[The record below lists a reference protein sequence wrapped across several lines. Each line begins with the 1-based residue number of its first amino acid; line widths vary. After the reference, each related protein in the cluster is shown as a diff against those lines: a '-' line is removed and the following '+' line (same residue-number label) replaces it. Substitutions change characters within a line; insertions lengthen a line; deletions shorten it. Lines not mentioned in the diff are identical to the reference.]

1 MTDIEK
7 AKQSLAGHTIA
18 LCKGGDI
25 VTSDKRGIAPM
36 LGFIAENQ
44 KIDTRE
50 RGIFARLPQPRSRTE
65 FCEESGD
72 SRLQNFFD
80 LHRAAQKIRIRVC
93 RFSEKIFFVGQYGE
107 KGGVYARK
115 HARKSERLVS
125 AEIYVHA
132 DSRIAARFHVLF
144 HFG

>member
-1 MTDIEK
+1 MRK
-7 AKQSLAGHTIA
+7 
-18 LCKGGDI
+18 
-25 VTSDKRGIAPM
+25 
-36 LGFIAENQ
+36 NQ
-44 KIDTRE
+44 KIDMRK

-65 FCEESGD
+65 FCEENGD

-93 RFSEKIFFVGQYGE
+93 RFSEKIFFVGQNGE

-115 HARKSERLVS
+115 HARKSERFIS
-125 AEIYVHA
+125 AEIHVHA